1 MADDWEKCWAMR
13 VDGVNIY
20 YRSEEISRGVLSRR
34 GSYTSYTLF
43 PYLICTLRICR
54 VVLDESQ

>member
-1 MADDWEKCWAMR
+1 MLGHAGR
-13 VDGVNIY
+13 RGVNIY
-20 YRSEEISRGVLSRR
+20 YRSEEISRGVLSV
-34 GSYTSYTLF
+34 GVAVIHIIYTLF